1 MQRPV
6 ITEQTSKKYKLIQL
20 VGFFMCIGGIIAG
33 FAKVAPAAVLL
44 LLFGTLTFCVGR
56 ILAWWNHG

>member
-1 MQRPV
+1 MQQRPV
-6 ITEQTSKKYKLIQL
+6 ITEQTSKKYKAIQL
-20 VGFFMCIGGIIAG
+20 VGFFMCIAGVIAG

-44 LLFGTLTFCVGR
+44 LFGTLTFSVGR